1 MRGVVTRVLSLAG
14 LRRGV
19 INVFPDWWVQLGLP
33 RWHGAK
39 SGAAK
44 HDPTAALLS
53 ASIWPI
59 HVNLW

>member
-1 MRGVVTRVLSLAG
+1 MVTKALPLAG

-19 INVFPDWWVQLGLP
+19 INVFPDWAVQPSFP

-44 HDPTAALLS
+44 RDPMAALLS
-53 ASIWPI
+53 DSIWPI
-59 HVNLW
+59 HANLWQII